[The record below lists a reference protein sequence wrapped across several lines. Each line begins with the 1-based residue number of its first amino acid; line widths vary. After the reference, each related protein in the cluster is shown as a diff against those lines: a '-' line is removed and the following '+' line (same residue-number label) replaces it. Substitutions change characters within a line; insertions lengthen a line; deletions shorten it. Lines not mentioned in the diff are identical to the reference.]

1 MLFKS
6 FQKLRGEA
14 EIPLHKLAVVL
25 RPVYSSE
32 IENKIALPAK
42 IGEQSLIRINIIFK
56 YFVNQERRTGTVF
69 VIAKIFKRLDK
80 VFAYKSG

>member
-14 EIPLHKLAVVL
+14 EISLHKLAVVL
-25 RPVYSSE
+25 RSVYSRE

-42 IGEQSLIRINIIFK
+42 IGEQSLIRIDIIFK
-56 YFVNQERRTGTVF
+56 YFVNRERRTGTVF
-69 VIAKIFKRLDK
+69 VIAKIFKCLDK
-80 VFAYKSG
+80 VFTYKSG